1 VTGRDEESE
10 EHFMEPVFRAFAIY
24 VLLMIVF
31 RIAGKRTLAQITTF
45 DFILLLIV
53 SEATQNA
60 LIGNNYSLTN
70 AALIVITLIGTEIGL
85 SVLKQ
90 KWPRLDKW
98 IEGLPLVIVDHGQP
112 IKEHMHKARIDES
125 DILTAARELQGL
137 ERMDQIKYAVLER
150 NGVISVIPR

>member
-1 VTGRDEESE
+1 V
-10 EHFMEPVFRAFAIY
+10 EPVIRALAIY
-24 VLLMIVF
+24 ALLMIVF

-70 AALIVITLIGTEIGL
+70 AALVIVTLVGTEISL
-85 SVLKQ
+85 SVLKD

-112 IKEHMHKARIDES
+112 IKEHMDKARVDES

-150 NGVISVIPR
+150 NGAISIIPT

>member
-1 VTGRDEESE
+1 
-10 EHFMEPVFRAFAIY
+10 MEPVIRALAVY

-70 AALIVITLIGTEIGL
+70 AALVIVTLVGTEISL
-85 SVLKQ
+85 SVLKD

-112 IKEHMHKARIDES
+112 IKEHMDKARVDES

-150 NGVISVIPR
+150 NGAISVIPKSRT

>member
-1 VTGRDEESE
+1 
-10 EHFMEPVFRAFAIY
+10 MEPVIRALAVY

-70 AALIVITLIGTEIGL
+70 AALVIVTLVGTEISL
-85 SVLKQ
+85 SVLKD

-112 IKEHMHKARIDES
+112 IKEHMDKARVDES

-150 NGVISVIPR
+150 NGAISIIPT

>member
-1 VTGRDEESE
+1 V
-10 EHFMEPVFRAFAIY
+10 EPVIRALAIY

-70 AALIVITLIGTEIGL
+70 AALVIVTLVGTEISL
-85 SVLKQ
+85 SVLKD

-112 IKEHMHKARIDES
+112 IKEHMDKARVDES

-150 NGVISVIPR
+150 NGAISIIPT